1 MASACAEQAV
11 FVTNGDFYA
20 TTLARRMGVAES
32 GGWIRAGLA
41 PYIGPAEV
49 DRALTVIE
57 QAIGAPP
64 TRRGA

>member
-1 MASACAEQAV
+1 
-11 FVTNGDFYA
+11 
-20 TTLARRMGVAES
+20 MGVAES

-49 DRALTVIE
+49 GRALTVIE
-57 QAIGAPP
+57 QAVGAPP